1 MRHAEQRRRRTA
13 PRTFGLI
20 AALSG
25 AILLAGCATIQQQ
38 SSISSSAGGAATSPT
53 IEEALTNLGIA
64 SPRSLLQAENSLGE
78 STAGYSNYGL
88 ELSYVTYKMIQILYP
103 LYLKP
108 EYVIYPP
115 TSSIYP
121 ELFNQVQ
128 SGKFPSVNQNDVSF
142 LTLIIP
148 PMAVLFSD
156 KPDVVESSLEALD
169 HAAALNPSSVLP
181 PYLKGLIDERKGNE
195 RAALSEYERA
205 LSIDGSC
212 YPAALGKARVLLSQQ
227 HLEEAATTL
236 DSLVPTIPPDAEAF
250 RLLAEARFRLGSLT
264 PAYAA
269 VKQALDLTP
278 ESAPALILAARI
290 HEAQKDYSTALTE
303 VDQAEKAKGVTP
315 ETILLR
321 ARLQRERGN
330 QAGAVEVLAAG
341 VKKYPD
347 NKAISDAYGKLLIET
362 GQTAEGG
369 KYLSQSNTQNPNG
382 ADNLEL
388 LVTKAISSKDWKTA
402 EGYLPRLLSLRTTV
416 QTLRQAYTVY
426 KALGDSATT
435 EEYARK
441 LHELAPTQGEYLVDY
456 VESLISTDKKE
467 TAMSMIDSAINKGAS
482 PATLSSL
489 YYLRS
494 RLQTSSGPQLHDL
507 RSALFENLE
516 NEQALI
522 AITRYYVKEGNLH
535 AARIYAQ
542 QANEFLPSGERL
554 PDDISTLLR
563 SGS

>member
-1 MRHAEQRRRRTA
+1 MRPTERGRLFVALRSSGFLA
-13 PRTFGLI
+13 VLLG
-20 AALSG
+20 AA
-25 AILLAGCATIQQQ
+25 LLAGCATVPQQ
-38 SSISSSAGGAATSPT
+38 STSTSQAAGTATSPT
-53 IEEALTNLGIA
+53 IEEALSNLGVA
-64 SPRSLLQAENSLGE
+64 SPHSLLQAENSLGE

-115 TSSIYP
+115 SSSIYP
-121 ELFNQVQ
+121 ELFKQVQ
-128 SGKFPSVNQNDVSF
+128 AGTFPSVNQNDVSF

-181 PYLKGLIDERKGNE
+181 PYLKGLIDERKGDE
-195 RAALSEYERA
+195 GAALSEYERA
-205 LSIDGSC
+205 LSIDASC
-212 YPAALGKARVLLSQQ
+212 YPAALGKARILLSQ
-227 HLEEAATTL
+227 HHFEEAASTL
-236 DSLVPTIPPDAEAF
+236 DSLVPTIPPDEGAF

-264 PAYAA
+264 PANAA
-269 VKQALDLTP
+269 IKQALDLKP
-278 ESAPALILAARI
+278 DSAPALILAARI
-290 HEAQKDYSTALTE
+290 HEAQGDYSTALSE
-303 VDQAEKAKGVTP
+303 VDQAEKTKGATP

-321 ARLQRERGN
+321 AQLQRERGN
-330 QAGAVEVLAAG
+330 QAGAVDVLAAG
-341 VKKYPD
+341 VKKFPQ
-347 NKAISDAYGKLLIET
+347 NKALSDAYGKLLIET
-362 GQTAEGG
+362 GQAAEGG

-388 LVTKAISSKDWKTA
+388 LVTKAITQKDWKTA
-402 EGYLPRLLSLRTTV
+402 EGYLPRLLSLRATA
-416 QTLRQAYTVY
+416 QTLHQAYEVY
-426 KALGDSATT
+426 KALGNSAKT
-435 EEYARK
+435 EQYARK
-441 LHELAPTQGEYLVDY
+441 LHELAPEQGEYLVDY

-467 TAMSMIDSAINKGAS
+467 TAMSMIDSAIEKGAS

-494 RLQTSSGPQLHDL
+494 RLQTSAGKQLDDL
-507 RSALFENLE
+507 RSALFQNLE

-522 AITRYYVKEGNLH
+522 AITRYYLTQGNLH

-542 QANEFLPSGERL
+542 QANEFLPSGTRL
-554 PDDISTLLR
+554 PDDISKLLS